1 MSPHTCIIFLL
12 KPTKRNKKEEEGVV
26 SMWDKEID
34 DLHMKTKC
42 PKQHGRL
49 SKKEDHL
56 YVPRFEIKPHPKNA

>member
-1 MSPHTCIIFLL
+1 MSPHTCIIFLS
-12 KPTKRNKKEEEGVV
+12 KPAKRNKKEEGVV

-56 YVPRFEIKPHPKNA
+56 YAPHFEIKPHPKNA